1 MKGTDRYVVEGVSC
15 GVGGERL
22 RVVNMSVGGLFVA
35 TNGPVPPLG
44 QSMVI
49 EVYLPGRERGLSV
62 TACISWINEKVNPRL
77 PRLPA
82 GFGVKIQ
89 RVGFKEKME
98 LLHFLRDM
106 DPVALRKR

>member
-1 MKGTDRYVVEGVSC
+1 MKGTDRYIVEGVSVQ
-15 GVGGERL
+15 VGGERL

-35 TNGPVPPLG
+35 TEGPVPPLG
-44 QSMVI
+44 HSMAIDVF
-49 EVYLPGRERGLSV
+49 LPGRERGLSV
-62 TACISWINEKVNPRL
+62 TAAVTWVNEKVNPRL
-77 PRLPA
+77 PRLPP

-98 LLHFLRDM
+98 LLHYLRDM